1 MFNVG
6 GGEVL
11 VILLVALVVL
21 GPDKLPGAVRSV
33 GNMVGEL
40 RKLSNG
46 FQSEMRNAM
55 YVDDRPAPASPPTP
69 ESGATAGTADPGSQ
83 PPTEAQQTPPPSI
96 EAPTGDARRA
106 NDALFGPGSSADP
119 STPGD
124 ERRPTE

>member
-55 YVDDRPAPASPPTP
+55 YVDDRPSPSRPGPMGATPTP
-69 ESGATAGTADPGSQ
+69 TAEHTPDAPGAADPAAL
-83 PPTEAQQTPPPSI
+83 EPPPS
-96 EAPTGDARRA
+96 DARRA
-106 NDALFGPGSSADP
+106 NEALFGPGPTTERDE
-119 STPGD
+119 PGD

>member
-21 GPDKLPGAVRSV
+21 GPDKLPGAMRSV

-55 YVDDRPAPASPPTP
+55 YTDDRPPTIGPIVGQAPGQDVAAGADADAAPSAP
-69 ESGATAGTADPGSQ
+69 EAAA
-83 PPTEAQQTPPPSI
+83 PPP
-96 EAPTGDARRA
+96 EPTS
-106 NDALFGPGSSADP
+106 PV
-119 STPGD
+119 D
-124 ERRPTE
+124 EPRPAE

>member
-55 YVDDRPAPASPPTP
+55 YVDDRPAPVSPPTP
-69 ESGATAGTADPGSQ
+69 ESGAAARTSDPGSQ
-83 PPTEAQQTPPPSI
+83 TPSEAQQAPPSI
-96 EAPTGDARRA
+96 EAPAPDRRRA

-119 STPGD
+119 PTPGD

>member
-21 GPDKLPGAVRSV
+21 GPDKLPGAMRSV
-33 GNMVGEL
+33 GNMVGEM

-55 YVDDRPAPASPPTP
+55 YSDDRPPTVRPGQVGGQPTDQPAHQAPPIPPAAPEPPSTRRSNDAMFRPPTDPNDSERPSP
-69 ESGATAGTADPGSQ
+69 E
-83 PPTEAQQTPPPSI
+83 
-96 EAPTGDARRA
+96 
-106 NDALFGPGSSADP
+106 
-119 STPGD
+119 
-124 ERRPTE
+124 RPTE

>member
-21 GPDKLPGAVRSV
+21 GPDKLPGAMRSV
-33 GNMVGEL
+33 GNVVGEM

-55 YVDDRPAPASPPTP
+55 YSDDRPPSSGPATGGGQPTDQGPPIPPAAP
-69 ESGATAGTADPGSQ
+69 D
-83 PPTEAQQTPPPSI
+83 PPSS
-96 EAPTGDARRA
+96 TRRA
-106 NDALFGPGSSADP
+106 NDAMFRPPTDPADAETP
-119 STPGD
+119 SL
-124 ERRPTE
+124 ERPTE